1 MQINVNA
8 YVCTLLHKGVCA
20 HIYVCMCHVCL
31 YTHMH
36 RIFIYIHEYSTIPMH
51 RKTDTKH

>member
-20 HIYVCMCHVCL
+20 HIYVCMCPCVS
-31 YTHMH
+31 
-36 RIFIYIHEYSTIPMH
+36 IYSHA
-51 RKTDTKH
+51 